1 MRAGL
6 LNEVVTILEPS
17 ITINEV
23 GEQSTEYIN
32 KLTTKA
38 NVEHSTG
45 NRQIE
50 NNEVVF
56 NYSKTFKFRIY
67 IDITELDR
75 ILWNNKQY
83 RIISIE
89 PNRQYQE
96 QTVIAEMI
104 ND

>member
-6 LNEVVTILEPS
+6 LNEIVTILAPK

-23 GEQSTEYIN
+23 GEQSTEYIK
-32 KLTTKA
+32 KLTTRA
-38 NVEHSTG
+38 YVEHSTG
-45 NRQIE
+45 NRAIE

-56 NYSKTFKFRIY
+56 NYSKTFKFRVY
-67 IDITELDR
+67 VDITELDR
-75 ILWNNKQY
+75 ILWNNKLY

-89 PNRQYQE
+89 PNKQYQE
-96 QTVIAEMI
+96 KTVIAEMI